1 MCTIRQAG
9 HTFARSTGGLNL
21 SRNIDGHGLIT
32 QRIDDFQGIQAAAG
46 RLPATMEIF
55 RRCAEPVRRSLRI
68 TM

>member
-1 MCTIRQAG
+1 
-9 HTFARSTGGLNL
+9 LNL